1 MEREQIANDLLTP
14 LWQGI
19 ASDYKKKYS
28 YSIWQQFEDQ
38 IRSAAYTG
46 LLSTFL
52 SKITQ
57 RLGIEIE
64 GKFVETIDGVIRSG
78 EDKMVLKS
86 LRDETTMLVL
96 MVRLANEER
105 REELKQKKEARKRK
119 GQDED
124 IFIQGSPDGALFD

>member
-1 MEREQIANDLLTP
+1 MDHQAIANNLLGP
-14 LWQGI
+14 LWSGI
-19 ASDYKKKYS
+19 DADYKRKYS

-57 RLGIEIE
+57 RLGILIE
-64 GKFVETIDGVIRSG
+64 GKDAERVNAVVRSG
-78 EDKMVLKS
+78 EDKAILKS

-96 MVRLANEER
+96 MVRLVNEEK
-105 REELKQKKEARKRK
+105 REELKLKKERKK
-119 GQDED
+119 AE
-124 IFIQGSPDGALFD
+124 